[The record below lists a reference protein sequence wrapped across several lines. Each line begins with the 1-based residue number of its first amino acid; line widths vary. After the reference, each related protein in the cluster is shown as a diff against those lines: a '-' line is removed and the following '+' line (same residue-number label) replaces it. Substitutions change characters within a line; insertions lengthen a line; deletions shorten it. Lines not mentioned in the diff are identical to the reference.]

1 MPNTLKI
8 KAPGVKIIAHR
19 GLSGLETE
27 NTASAFVAAG
37 NRSYFGIETDVHRTL
52 DGRFIIIHDDQT
64 GRVAADALPVEG
76 SRFEL
81 LRSIR
86 LNDIHGGRS
95 RADLMLPSL
104 REYAAIC
111 RHYEKVSVLELKNHF
126 APDDIAQIV
135 EIVREE
141 NQLVDTIFISFDLPN
156 MIALRNLLPDQPLQ
170 FLTGWYDSFLI
181 STLTRH
187 RLDLDIRHTALTADI
202 VRELHDSGIKVNC
215 WTVNTVEDGERL
227 AGYGVDYITTNI
239 LEQA

>member
-8 KAPGVKIIAHR
+8 NAPHVRMIAHR

-52 DGRFIIIHDDQT
+52 DGRFIIIHDDHT
-64 GRVAADALPVEG
+64 ARIAADALPVEG

-86 LNDIHGGRS
+86 LNDIHGGQS

-111 RHYEKVSVLELKNHF
+111 RHYEKASVLELKNHF
-126 APDDIAQIV
+126 EPDDIARIV
-135 EIVREE
+135 GVMREE
-141 NQLVDTIFISFDLPN
+141 DQLAQTIFISFDLPN
-156 MIALRNLLPDQPLQ
+156 MIALRNLLPEQPLQ
-170 FLTGWYDSFLI
+170 FLTGWYDGFLI
-181 STLTRH
+181 ETLTRH
-187 RLDLDIRHTALTADI
+187 RLDLDIRYTALTADI
-202 VRELHDSGIKVNC
+202 VAALHERGVKVNC